1 MICTAAYMR
10 VVMRKG
16 TLPLC
21 CLQSETDPL
30 RCGIINGAK
39 VGVAYCHFLGARNND
54 LSGKLTG
61 ETTSNGPNEDTM
73 LHPTHQTIEV
83 MWLHED

>member
-1 MICTAAYMR
+1 MEEEMICTAAYMR

-54 LSGKLTG
+54 LSGEMKRK
-61 ETTSNGPNEDTM
+61 
-73 LHPTHQTIEV
+73 TIGILEW
-83 MWLHED
+83 MFRM

>member
-21 CLQSETDPL
+21 CLRSETDPL
-30 RCGIINGAK
+30 RSEQIYVDDNFHWNAG
-39 VGVAYCHFLGARNND
+39 
-54 LSGKLTG
+54 
-61 ETTSNGPNEDTM
+61 
-73 LHPTHQTIEV
+73 Q
-83 MWLHED
+83 